1 MSITINNKINTSK
14 RNHLKKAIWRQRYLY
29 LLLIP
34 GLAYV
39 IIFHYIPMAGLVIAF
54 QDYKVF
60 LGISGSKFV
69 GLANFERL
77 FQTSKFLSVLANT
90 FIISGYKI
98 LFGFPVP
105 IILALMINEV
115 RQKGFQRTVQTVV
128 YLPHF
133 LSWVIMSGIV
143 MNLLAPGD
151 GVINLI
157 IKAVGGKPV
166 FFLAESSY
174 FRTILVVTDIWKEMG
189 WNAIIYLAALAGVP
203 QELHEAAVIDG
214 SNRLQRIFYISLPY
228 ILPTITVMFLL
239 RLGGVLNAGF
249 DQVFSLYNSAV
260 YDVAD
265 VLDTYVYRIGVV
277 DRKYG
282 FSTAVGLFKSVVA
295 CIFVLTFNYIANKAG
310 QEALL

>member
-1 MSITINNKINTSK
+1 VSITINNKINTSK

-69 GLANFERL
+69 GFANFERL

>member
-1 MSITINNKINTSK
+1 
-14 RNHLKKAIWRQRYLY
+14 
-29 LLLIP
+29 
-34 GLAYV
+34 
-39 IIFHYIPMAGLVIAF
+39 
-54 QDYKVF
+54 
-60 LGISGSKFV
+60 
-69 GLANFERL
+69 
-77 FQTSKFLSVLANT
+77 
-90 FIISGYKI
+90 
-98 LFGFPVP
+98 
-105 IILALMINEV
+105 
-115 RQKGFQRTVQTVV
+115 
-128 YLPHF
+128 
-133 LSWVIMSGIV
+133 
-143 MNLLAPGD
+143 
-151 GVINLI
+151 
-157 IKAVGGKPV
+157 
-166 FFLAESSY
+166 
-174 FRTILVVTDIWKEMG
+174 MG

>member
-1 MSITINNKINTSK
+1 MTISIYNRSKTSK
-14 RNHLKKAIWRQRYLY
+14 RSHLKKVIWRHRYLY
-29 LLLIP
+29 FLLIP
-34 GLAYV
+34 GLAYI

-69 GLANFERL
+69 GFANFERL

-133 LSWVIMSGIV
+133 LSWVIISGIV

-157 IKAVGGKPV
+157 IKAFGGKPV

-260 YDVAD
+260 YDVGD

>member
-69 GLANFERL
+69 GFANFERL

-166 FFLAESSY
+166 FFLAESRY
-174 FRTILVVTDIWKEMG
+174 LRTILVVTDIWKEMG

>member
-69 GLANFERL
+69 GFANFERL
-77 FQTSKFLSVLANT
+77 FQTSKFLSVLTNT

-157 IKAVGGKPV
+157 IKAFGGKPV

-228 ILPTITVMFLL
+228 ILPTIIVMFLL

-260 YDVAD
+260 YDVGD

>member
-1 MSITINNKINTSK
+1 
-14 RNHLKKAIWRQRYLY
+14 
-29 LLLIP
+29 
-34 GLAYV
+34 
-39 IIFHYIPMAGLVIAF
+39 MAGLVIAF

-69 GLANFERL
+69 GFANFERL

>member
-1 MSITINNKINTSK
+1 MSISINNKINTSK

-69 GLANFERL
+69 GFANFERL

>member
-69 GLANFERL
+69 GFANFERL
-77 FQTSKFLSVLANT
+77 FQTSKFLSVLTNT

-157 IKAVGGKPV
+157 IKAFGGKPV

-260 YDVAD
+260 YDVGD